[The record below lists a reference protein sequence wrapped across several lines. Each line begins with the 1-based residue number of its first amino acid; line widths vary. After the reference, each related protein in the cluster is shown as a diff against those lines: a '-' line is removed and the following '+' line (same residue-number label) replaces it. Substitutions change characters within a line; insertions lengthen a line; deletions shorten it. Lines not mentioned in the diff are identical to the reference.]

1 MHIREATTDDVNDI
15 RQVAEASWDGDYP
28 DILSRETIHEG
39 VDEWYSPEQ
48 LRDSLAW
55 AHTFILVAEQD
66 ETVVGFVHAISD
78 RESTAGDL
86 LRLYVHP
93 DHRGEG
99 IGRQLFEAVR
109 DRLAANG
116 VEQLRAMV
124 LAENDVGISFYQS
137 FDFELD
143 HTEDIVIGGEHCQ
156 EQTLVLDTE

>member
-1 MHIREATTDDVNDI
+1 MNIREATTDDINGI
-15 RQVAEASWDGDYP
+15 RQVAETSWDGDYP

-66 ETVVGFVHAISD
+66 DAVIGFVHAVSD
-78 RESTAGDL
+78 RESTTGDI

-93 DHRGEG
+93 DYRGDG

-109 DRLAANG
+109 DKLTNNG
-116 VEQLRAMV
+116 VKQLHAMV
-124 LAENDVGISFYQS
+124 LAENEVGNEFYRSFG
-137 FDFELD
+137 FELD
-143 HTEDIVIGGEHCQ
+143 DTEDIVIGGEHCQ
-156 EQTLVLDTE
+156 ENTLVLELD